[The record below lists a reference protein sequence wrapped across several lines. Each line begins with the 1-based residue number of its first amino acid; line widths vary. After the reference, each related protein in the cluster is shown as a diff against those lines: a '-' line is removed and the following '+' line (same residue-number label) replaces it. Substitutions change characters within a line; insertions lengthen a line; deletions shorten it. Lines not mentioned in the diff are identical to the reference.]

1 MEDIFKIL
9 KEKYTLK
16 SSIESV
22 KGIVIPRFF
31 RLSLPNAIN
40 LFDSLPVEYRTSWTK
55 LLMDI
60 DMSKSVLK
68 KIIKSL
74 FGVYDGK
81 IIELADLDMT
91 SIPRKV
97 TQIFA
102 NTKDRKQQRKLA
114 RLIQE
119 TLGNQYLV
127 ILVNSDET
135 SNRDAEQD
143 VKGLIKKAQKE
154 NKYVVILSKDMGS
167 RSFSVSEID
176 TVVLMFDRGS
186 YATVSQKISRV
197 LTPGNTYDGELKIFA
212 NIISLSL
219 DPNRYG
225 VTPIDE
231 YIIYEAEKVDVD
243 ELNDGIKRVL
253 RSIQIFTNGPHGETE
268 IEKDEYAKNLLDST
282 SLIKLGAESSKVD
295 NIIFDS
301 VLVKQLLGVTLSK
314 GEKEK
319 LLGADIST
327 VISTNG
333 NTTNTSKEKQTNTKI
348 EDNRQKLKEIL
359 KNIVEN
365 VVEISEINNC
375 ESNDI
380 IETLDMID
388 SKGYSEEV
396 IFEVGVDCQTVK
408 KVILMGGI
416 SRKLL
421 NTIISSYN
429 SEEVLLF

>member
-40 LFDSLPVEYRTSWTK
+40 LFDSLPVEYRTSWSK

-81 IIELADLDMT
+81 ILELADLDMT

-102 NTKDRKQQRKLA
+102 NTKDRRQQRKLA

-176 TVVLMFDRGS
+176 TVILMFDRGS
-186 YATVSQKISRV
+186 YATVSQKISRA

-253 RSIQIFTNGPHGETE
+253 RSIQIFTNGPHGEME

-327 VISTNG
+327 VISTDG
-333 NTTNTSKEKQTNTKI
+333 DTTNTSKEKQTNTKI

>member
-102 NTKDRKQQRKLA
+102 NTKDRRQQRKLA

-176 TVVLMFDRGS
+176 TVILMFDRGS
-186 YATVSQKISRV
+186 YATVSQKISRA

-225 VTPIDE
+225 ATPIDE
-231 YIIYEAEKVDVD
+231 YVIYEAEKVDVD

-253 RSIQIFTNGPHGETE
+253 RSIQIFTNGTHGEME

-327 VISTNG
+327 VISTDG
-333 NTTNTSKEKQTNTKI
+333 DTTNTSKEKKTNTKI

>member
-1 MEDIFKIL
+1 MEDIIKIM

-16 SSIESV
+16 SSMESV

-40 LFDSLPVEYRTSWTK
+40 LFDSLPIEYRTSWTK

-143 VKGLIKKAQKE
+143 VKGLIKKTQKE

-167 RSFSVSEID
+167 RSFSVPEID

-197 LTPGNTYDGELKIFA
+197 LTPGNTYDGEVKIFA

-225 VTPIDE
+225 ATPIDE

-253 RSIQIFTNGPHGETE
+253 RSIQIFTNGPHGEME
-268 IEKDEYAKNLLDST
+268 IEKDEYTKNLLDST

-301 VLVKQLLGVTLSK
+301 VLVKQLLGVTVNK

-319 LLGADIST
+319 LLAAEIST
-327 VISTNG
+327 VISTDG
-333 NTTNTSKEKQTNTKI
+333 GTTNTSKEKQTNTKI

-396 IFEVGVDCQTVK
+396 IFEVGVDSQTVK

-421 NTIISSYN
+421 NTIITSYN

>member
-81 IIELADLDMT
+81 ILELADLDMT

-102 NTKDRKQQRKLA
+102 NTKDRRQQRKLA

-176 TVVLMFDRGS
+176 TVILMFDRGS
-186 YATVSQKISRV
+186 YATVSQKISRA

-225 VTPIDE
+225 DTPIDE

-253 RSIQIFTNGPHGETE
+253 RSIQIFTNGTHGEME

-327 VISTNG
+327 VISTDG
-333 NTTNTSKEKQTNTKI
+333 DTTNTSKEKQTNTKI

>member
-1 MEDIFKIL
+1 
-9 KEKYTLK
+9 
-16 SSIESV
+16 
-22 KGIVIPRFF
+22 
-31 RLSLPNAIN
+31 
-40 LFDSLPVEYRTSWTK
+40 
-55 LLMDI
+55 
-60 DMSKSVLK
+60 MSKSVLK

-81 IIELADLDMT
+81 ILELADLDMT

-102 NTKDRKQQRKLA
+102 NTKDRRQQRKLA

-176 TVVLMFDRGS
+176 TVILMFDRGS
-186 YATVSQKISRV
+186 YATVSQKISRA

-253 RSIQIFTNGPHGETE
+253 RSIQIFTNGPHGEME

-327 VISTNG
+327 VISTDG
-333 NTTNTSKEKQTNTKI
+333 DTTNTSKEKQTNTKI

>member
-231 YIIYEAEKVDVD
+231 YIIYEAEKVDFD

-253 RSIQIFTNGPHGETE
+253 RSIQIFTNGTHGEME

>member
-31 RLSLPNAIN
+31 RLPLPNAIN
-40 LFDSLPVEYRTSWTK
+40 LFDSLPVEYRTSWSK

-81 IIELADLDMT
+81 ILELADLDMT

-102 NTKDRKQQRKLA
+102 NTKDRRQQRKLA

-176 TVVLMFDRGS
+176 TVILMFDRGS
-186 YATVSQKISRV
+186 YATVSQKISRA

-253 RSIQIFTNGPHGETE
+253 RSIQIFTNGPHGEME

-327 VISTNG
+327 VISTDG
-333 NTTNTSKEKQTNTKI
+333 DTTNTSKEKQTNTKI

>member
-40 LFDSLPVEYRTSWTK
+40 LFDSLPLEYRTSWTK

-60 DMSKSVLK
+60 DMSKPVLK

-81 IIELADLDMT
+81 ILALADLDMT

-102 NTKDRKQQRKLA
+102 NTKDRKQQRKLVK
-114 RLIQE
+114 LIEE
-119 TLGNQYLV
+119 TLGSQYLV

-135 SNRDAEQD
+135 SNRDAERD
-143 VKGLIKKAQKE
+143 VKALVKRAQKE

-167 RSFSVSEID
+167 RSFSVPEID
-176 TVVLMFDRGS
+176 TVVLMLDRGS

-197 LTPGNTYDGELKIFA
+197 LTPGNTYDGEVKIFA

-253 RSIQIFTNGPHGETE
+253 RSIQIFTNGPHGEME
-268 IEKDEYAKNLLDST
+268 IEKDEYTKNLLDST

-301 VLVKQLLGVTLSK
+301 VLVKHLLGVTVSK
-314 GEKEK
+314 VEKEK

-327 VISTNG
+327 VISTDG
-333 NTTNTSKEKQTNTKI
+333 GTTNTSKEKQTNTKI

-408 KVILMGGI
+408 KIILMGGI

>member
-1 MEDIFKIL
+1 
-9 KEKYTLK
+9 
-16 SSIESV
+16 
-22 KGIVIPRFF
+22 
-31 RLSLPNAIN
+31 
-40 LFDSLPVEYRTSWTK
+40 
-55 LLMDI
+55 
-60 DMSKSVLK
+60 
-68 KIIKSL
+68 
-74 FGVYDGK
+74 
-81 IIELADLDMT
+81 
-91 SIPRKV
+91 
-97 TQIFA
+97 
-102 NTKDRKQQRKLA
+102 
-114 RLIQE
+114 
-119 TLGNQYLV
+119 
-127 ILVNSDET
+127 
-135 SNRDAEQD
+135 
-143 VKGLIKKAQKE
+143 
-154 NKYVVILSKDMGS
+154 MGS
-167 RSFSVSEID
+167 RSFSVPEID

-197 LTPGNTYDGELKIFA
+197 LTPGNTYDGEVKIFA

-225 VTPIDE
+225 ATPIDE

-253 RSIQIFTNGPHGETE
+253 RSIQIFTNGPHGEME
-268 IEKDEYAKNLLDST
+268 IEKDEYTKNLLDST

-301 VLVKQLLGVTLSK
+301 VLVKQLLGVTVNK

-319 LLGADIST
+319 LLAAEIST
-327 VISTNG
+327 VISTDG
-333 NTTNTSKEKQTNTKI
+333 GTTNTSKEKQTNTKI

-396 IFEVGVDCQTVK
+396 IFEVGVDSQTVK

-421 NTIISSYN
+421 NTIITSYN